1 MSLSDNTDYQTLV
14 KLSSLGRN
22 LLVLLES
29 QENKISELTAQ
40 VNAGLVVS
48 DAEVT
53 TRIRSELQ
61 AQFDTAFNDALI
73 LIGASTSQLANIRD
87 AILGVQ
93 QTPPVV
99 PEPEPEPPEVIP
111 NL

>member
-1 MSLSDNTDYQTLV
+1 MTLSENTDYQ
-14 KLSSLGRN
+14 KLSSLTVLGRN
-22 LLVLLES
+22 LLILLES
-29 QENKISELTAQ
+29 QENQINELTAQ

-53 TRIRSELQ
+53 ARIRAELQ
-61 AQFDTAFNDALI
+61 AQFDTAFNDALT
-73 LIGASTSQLANIRD
+73 LIGASTTQLSTIRD

-99 PEPEPEPPEVIP
+99 PEPEPPVIVS
-111 NL
+111 L

>member
-1 MSLSDNTDYQTLV
+1 MPLSENTDYQTLV

-29 QENKISELTAQ
+29 QENKINELTAQ
-40 VNAGLVVS
+40 INAGLAVS

-53 TRIRSELQ
+53 ARIRAELQ
-61 AQFDTAFNDALI
+61 AQFDTAFNDALT
-73 LIGASTSQLANIRD
+73 LIGASTSQLATIRN

-93 QTPPVV
+93 PTVVEPIV
-99 PEPEPEPPEVIP
+99 PEPEPPVLIP
-111 NL
+111 SL